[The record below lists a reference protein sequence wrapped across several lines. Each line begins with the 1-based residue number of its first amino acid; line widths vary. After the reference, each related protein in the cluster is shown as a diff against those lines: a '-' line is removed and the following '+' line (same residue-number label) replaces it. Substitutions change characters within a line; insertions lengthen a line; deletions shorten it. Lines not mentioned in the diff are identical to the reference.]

1 MKNKNNEIIIPET
14 NKKWVSDDK
23 FVYIDRIYGSIF
35 NQDRLV
41 LKDGT
46 VYEGKI
52 QKRSIKLED
61 GTLGHVYFANNK
73 WFDRT
78 GMPIDKPNNLVT
90 RGDNDG

>member
-23 FVYIDRIYGSIF
+23 FIYIDRIYGSIF

-52 QKRSIKLED
+52 QKRSIKLKD

>member
-23 FVYIDRIYGSIF
+23 FIYIDRIYGSIF